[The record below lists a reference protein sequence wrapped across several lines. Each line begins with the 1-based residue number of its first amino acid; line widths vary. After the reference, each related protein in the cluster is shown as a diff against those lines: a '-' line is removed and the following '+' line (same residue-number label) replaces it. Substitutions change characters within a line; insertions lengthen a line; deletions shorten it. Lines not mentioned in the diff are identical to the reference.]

1 MFCLTPPRLV
11 WVLGD
16 KMEST
21 WLKKQPK
28 HSSKS
33 TSNILE
39 KSTKSGPKS
48 SPKCSKIEVWGGLG
62 RLLEPIGASWPC
74 FGASWGCFGASWAR
88 LGRLRGILGGVLG
101 RPGLSWGGYKRLL
114 ERVRASW
121 GSLGPDFRGKGMLN

>member
-1 MFCLTPPRLV
+1 MLILSKCLRQPPHRALGELLTMFCFTPPRLV

-48 SPKCSKIEVWGGLG
+48 SPKCYKIEVWGGLG
-62 RLLEPIGASWPC
+62 RLLGPIGASWPC
-74 FGASWGCFGASWAR
+74 FGTSWGCFGASWAR

-101 RPGLSWGGYKRLL
+101 RSGAVLVTG
-114 ERVRASW
+114 AS
-121 GSLGPDFRGKGMLN
+121 